1 MSFYHNKCDVT
12 IFDKIYERERERERE
27 RLKEMRKHWMKFEPP
42 CKICITTVLKRF
54 QFDQK

>member
-27 RLKEMRKHWMKFEPP
+27 RYEKPLDEIWMGELKWMP
-42 CKICITTVLKRF
+42 
-54 QFDQK
+54 

>member
-27 RLKEMRKHWMKFEPP
+27 MERDEKTLDEIWMGELKWMP
-42 CKICITTVLKRF
+42 
-54 QFDQK
+54 